1 LFLFLLLIDR
11 VVVVD
16 YLRHHHSLVVGPVRI
31 RLWWMD
37 GWILLG
43 VCMCIMLL
51 LHSCTCFSCHMFHCL
66 SLAFWRDLEIFLVCT
81 TSVIL
86 QGVVKFLNSPL
97 NASISSVFGS
107 GWIRSASSERT
118 NETVTSSSK
127 HRQDEL
133 VWSFNI
139 ICGDALTKEVTCC
152 S

>member
-66 SLAFWRDLEIFLVCT
+66 SGVSHSGEFWKSFLCVLP
-81 TSVIL
+81 V
-86 QGVVKFLNSPL
+86 
-97 NASISSVFGS
+97 
-107 GWIRSASSERT
+107 
-118 NETVTSSSK
+118 
-127 HRQDEL
+127 
-133 VWSFNI
+133 
-139 ICGDALTKEVTCC
+139 
-152 S
+152 